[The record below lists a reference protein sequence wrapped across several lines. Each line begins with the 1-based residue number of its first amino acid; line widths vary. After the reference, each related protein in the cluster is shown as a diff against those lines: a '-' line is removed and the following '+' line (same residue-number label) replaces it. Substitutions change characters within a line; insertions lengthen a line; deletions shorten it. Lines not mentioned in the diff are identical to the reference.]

1 MIVVK
6 YCFGNYG
13 IFFFD
18 FLIYYFLVS
27 LEKVLEI
34 MRYFIF
40 LGRFFG
46 FVL

>member
-1 MIVVK
+1 MILVIM
-6 YCFGNYG
+6 G
-13 IFFFD
+13 FFFD
-18 FLIYYFLVS
+18 LNFLVS